1 MRLITL
7 LGTLLAGTA
16 AIAYPINTTQP
27 MVDVPT
33 NHTIA
38 TRSDFLKFCGEH
50 RAKETTKESIEHGKR
65 PASRADCVELSL
77 ALMNSPQGYSFEY
90 VEGMAKH
97 MGFRGSCH
105 LFLAA
110 DACDDKGDCD
120 DKYRAKVSNADVA
133 MLVGGAANDFG
144 KSGKFTAEGTM
155 KCVTDVHEG
164 GSQNSRRPQGDPKH
178 LSLGVFRGF
187 RHMHLANSD

>member
-16 AIAYPINTTQP
+16 
-27 MVDVPT
+27 
-33 NHTIA
+33 
-38 TRSDFLKFCGEH
+38 FCGDH

-65 PASRADCVELSL
+65 PASTADCTELSL
-77 ALMNSPQGYSFEY
+77 ALLYYPLGPSFEY
-90 VEGMAKH
+90 VESMPKH
-97 MGFRGSCH
+97 MGFRRSCH

-110 DACDDKGDCD
+110 DACDDNGDCS

-164 GSQNSRRPQGDPKH
+164 EPRLKTSTGRYGTSFPRCFSGLSPHAYSQ
-178 LSLGVFRGF
+178 
-187 RHMHLANSD
+187 

>member
-1 MRLITL
+1 MRLTTL
-7 LGTLLAGTA
+7 LVTLLAGTA
-16 AIAYPINTTQP
+16 VIAYPINTTQP
-27 MVDVPT
+27 MVDMPT

-38 TRSDFLKFCGEH
+38 PRSDFLKFCGDH

-65 PASRADCVELSL
+65 LASTVDCTELSL
-77 ALMNSPQGYSFEY
+77 ALIDYPLGPAFEY
-90 VEGMAKH
+90 VESMPKH
-97 MGFRGSCH
+97 MGFRRSCH

-110 DACDDKGDCD
+110 DACDDNGDCS

-144 KSGKFTAEGTM
+144 KSGRFTAEGTM

-164 GSQNSRRPQGDPKH
+164 GAKTQDVHWEIRNIFP
-178 LSLGVFRGF
+178 
-187 RHMHLANSD
+187 